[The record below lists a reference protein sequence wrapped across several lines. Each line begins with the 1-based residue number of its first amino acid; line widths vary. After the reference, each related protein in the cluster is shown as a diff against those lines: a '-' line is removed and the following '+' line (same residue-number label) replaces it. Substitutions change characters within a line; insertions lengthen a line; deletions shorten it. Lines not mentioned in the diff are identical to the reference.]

1 MRIFAALIGFLFS
14 VSVFAAD
21 APSLLKYLEG
31 RDYVLIETP
40 VPALDP
46 KKIEVTEVFSFIC
59 PHCFRFEPLVEEW
72 EKKQKPDVALV
83 QIHTQWSDQ
92 MKFYQRGY
100 YTAVTLKLKNKVQLP
115 IFNHIHKD
123 GKALDSAEA
132 WADFFAA
139 YGVNKQTAISTY
151 NSFIVGGLM
160 SQADTRTRALRISS
174 TPELVVDGR
183 YKISTPGGM
192 DEGKAHE
199 EMLKIADFLIA
210 QIRAERAAKH

>member
-1 MRIFAALIGFLFS
+1 MRIFAAIVGILFS

-21 APSLLKYLEG
+21 APVKYLEG
-31 RDYVLIETP
+31 KDYSLLDTP
-40 VPALDP
+40 VAAVNPG
-46 KKIEVTEVFSFIC
+46 KIEVTEVFSFIC

-83 QIHTQWSDQ
+83 QIHTQWSEQ

-100 YTAVTLKLKNKVQLP
+100 YTAVTLKIKNKVQLP

-132 WADFFAA
+132 WADFLSA
-139 YGVNKQTAISTY
+139 YGVGKQTVLSTY

-160 SQADTRTRALRISS
+160 SQADTRTRALKITS

-192 DEGKAHE
+192 DEAKAHE
-199 EMLKIADFLIA
+199 QMLQIADFLIA
-210 QIRAERAAKH
+210 QVRAERAAKH